1 LSEQST
7 GRPWSTPAPRKG
19 VGGQIAEFKDLVI
32 AYAKQETIDP
42 LRTLGRYLGFGFGGS
57 VFVGL
62 GLGLG
67 LLALLRGL
75 QQIDLFNDP
84 AELDGGTWSWAPYLI
99 TGAVGLVVAL
109 LFLGR
114 LISMAKKQEAR

>member
-1 LSEQST
+1 
-7 GRPWSTPAPRKG
+7 

-84 AELDGGTWSWAPYLI
+84 TELDGGTWSWAPYLI

>member
-1 LSEQST
+1 MSEQST
-7 GRPWSTPAPRKG
+7 GRPWSKPAPRKG
-19 VGGQIAEFKDLVI
+19 VGAQIGDFKDLVV

-42 LRTLGRYLGFGFGGS
+42 LRTLGRYLGFGVAGS
-57 VFVGL
+57 VTMAVGF
-62 GLGLG
+62 GLL

-84 AELDGGTWSWAPYLI
+84 FEVDGGTWSWAPYLI
-99 TGAVGLVVAL
+99 TGVVGLVVAL

-114 LISMAKKQEAR
+114 LISMANKQGTR